1 MSTDDVAAY
10 ARIGF
15 SLDRGRPLRPRGEG
29 LYSVS
34 YTHSLTHSHTERPS
48 WDVALSLRIY
58 SLSQYICRR
67 SLFSDADE
75 SSEFRHKSQAILF
88 ISIVA
93 LWHHS
98 VFVLPI
104 RRPGPTDRP
113 TEQETDF
120 D

>member
-1 MSTDDVAAY
+1 MPTDGVAAY

-34 YTHSLTHSHTERPS
+34 YTHSLTHTLSAHHGMSHCHFVFIHFHSIFAEGHFSVTRTKRANFDTNRKQYFLYPLLHYGIIAFSSSPS
-48 WDVALSLRIY
+48 VDRD
-58 SLSQYICRR
+58 R
-67 SLFSDADE
+67 
-75 SSEFRHKSQAILF
+75 
-88 ISIVA
+88 
-93 LWHHS
+93 
-98 VFVLPI
+98 
-104 RRPGPTDRP
+104 PTDRP